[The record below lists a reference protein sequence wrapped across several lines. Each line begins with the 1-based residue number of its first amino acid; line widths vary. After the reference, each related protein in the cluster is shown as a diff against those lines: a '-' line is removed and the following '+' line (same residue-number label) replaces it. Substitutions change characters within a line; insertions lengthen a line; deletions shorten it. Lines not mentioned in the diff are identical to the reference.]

1 MPVSQAVAESPSPRA
16 KAPRAPFVR
25 GFDNLSRQHG
35 LEPLRLE
42 GELPKDLQGT
52 LYRNGV
58 GLMERF
64 GERYHHWFDADG
76 AVSAVRLHGGV
87 ALGAAR
93 VVQTRGLLNERRAG
107 KRLYGS
113 YKTPLVRPFQELF
126 LGESKSPANTS
137 VLAWQDRLFATCEA
151 GLPVE
156 VSRETLETLGETSL
170 GVEGLVAFSAH
181 PREAPARR
189 AAYNFGLR
197 LGRRTVVD
205 LVELPHRGRARRLGS
220 FSIDGAR
227 LLHDFIVTERHL
239 VFVFAPLFVRSLPL
253 LFQGRG
259 LIESASFEPS
269 RGTTIVV
276 VPIDEPSRRLTL
288 EAPAFLHEHTVNAFE
303 DRDRI
308 VFDFTRYADL
318 TGLEQFVGAL
328 ANGVVHG
335 PPAGTIHRGVIDPA
349 RKTAHFEERI
359 ARPLEMPRVSPRAT
373 ARRYRF
379 AYFSGH
385 DSAEAARQT
394 PPDVLVK
401 ADVERAELTTFRFG
415 PDQYPSEA
423 VFVPRRSG
431 VVEDDGYLL
440 TLVYDAHSHTSH
452 LVVLDARDPG
462 RGPLARAHF
471 DHAIPF
477 GFHGVWV
484 ASA

>member
-1 MPVSQAVAESPSPRA
+1 MSMPQAVAQPPSPSVKVPRA
-16 KAPRAPFVR
+16 SFVR
-25 GFDNLSRQHG
+25 GFDNLPREHG

-42 GELPKDLQGT
+42 GELPKDLEGT

-64 GERYHHWFDADG
+64 GERYRHWFDADG
-76 AVSAVRLHGGV
+76 ALSAVRLQGGV

-93 VVQTRGLLNERRAG
+93 VVRTRGLLNERRAG
-107 KRLYGS
+107 RRLYGS
-113 YKTPLVRPFQELF
+113 YKTPPVRPFQEIF
-126 LGESKSPANTS
+126 LGDAKSPANTA
-137 VLAWQDRLFATCEA
+137 VLAWQDRLFALCEA

-156 VSRETLETLGETSL
+156 VSPETLETLGETSL
-170 GVEGLVAFSAH
+170 GVEGIRAFSAH
-181 PREAPARR
+181 LHEAPARR

-197 LGRRTVVD
+197 LGRNTGVD
-205 LVELPHRGRARRLGS
+205 LIELPHQGRARRLGS
-220 FSIDGAR
+220 FSIEGTR
-227 LLHDFIVTERHL
+227 LLHDFVVTDKHL

-259 LIESASFEPS
+259 LIESTSFEPS
-269 RGTTIVV
+269 RGTEIVV
-276 VPIDEPSRRLTL
+276 VPIDDPSRRFTL
-288 EAPAFLHEHTVNAFE
+288 EASAFLHEHTVNAFE
-303 DRDRI
+303 ERDQI

-318 TGLEQFVGAL
+318 NGLEQFVGTL
-328 ANGVVHG
+328 ADGIVQG
-335 PPAGTIHRGVIDPA
+335 PPEGTIHRGVIDPA
-349 RKTAHFEERI
+349 RKTVRFEERI
-359 ARPLEMPRVSPRAT
+359 ARPLEMPRVSPRAR

-385 DSAEAARQT
+385 SSAESARQT
-394 PPDVLVK
+394 PDDVIVK
-401 ADVERAELTTFRFG
+401 ADIERAELWTFRFG

-440 TLVYDAHSHTSH
+440 TLVYDARSHTSY
-452 LVVLDARDPG
+452 LAVLDARDLG

-477 GFHGVWV
+477 SFHGTWL
-484 ASA
+484 ASG